1 VNFEN
6 IEKGDSKEVEIQV
19 TDEMVREFA
28 KITGDNNPLHL
39 DEEFA
44 KKTIF
49 GRRIA
54 HGMLVVS
61 LISKVLGHDFPGAGT
76 VYVSQS
82 VKFRKPVYVGDTVK
96 VHVEVKGKNVARR
109 RLFLITNVMNNDAL
123 VISGEA
129 EVYLPSK

>member
-1 VNFEN
+1 MKFEE
-6 IEKGDSKEVEIQV
+6 IKIGDFKEVEIEV
-19 TDEMVREFA
+19 TDEMVRTFA

-39 DEEFA
+39 DDEFA

-49 GRRIA
+49 KKRIA
-54 HGMLVVS
+54 HGMLVAS

-82 VKFRKPVYVGDTVK
+82 VNFRKPVYVGDKVK
-96 VHVEVKGKNVARR
+96 IHVEVKEKNEQKR
-109 RLFLITNVMNNDAL
+109 RLYLITDVFDKDVK

-129 EVYLPSK
+129 EVYLPSE

>member
-1 VNFEN
+1 MKFEE
-6 IEKGDSKEVEIQV
+6 IKIGDFKEVEIEV
-19 TDEMVREFA
+19 TDEMVRTFA

-39 DEEFA
+39 DDEFA

-49 GRRIA
+49 KKRIA
-54 HGMLVVS
+54 HGMLVAS

-82 VKFRKPVYVGDTVK
+82 VNFRKPVYVGDKVK
-96 VHVEVKGKNVARR
+96 IHVEVKEKNEQKR
-109 RLFLITNVMNNDAL
+109 RLYLITDVFDKDTK

-129 EVYLPSK
+129 EVYLPSE

>member
-1 VNFEN
+1 MKFEE
-6 IEKGDSKEVEIQV
+6 IKIGDFKEVEIEV
-19 TDEMVREFA
+19 TDEMVRTFA

-39 DEEFA
+39 DDEFA

-49 GRRIA
+49 KKRIA
-54 HGMLVVS
+54 HGMLVAS

-82 VKFRKPVYVGDTVK
+82 VKFRKPVYVGDKVK
-96 VHVEVKGKNVARR
+96 IHVEVKEKNEQKR
-109 RLFLITNVMNNDAL
+109 RLYLITDVFDKDVK

-129 EVYLPSK
+129 EVYLPSE

>member
-1 VNFEN
+1 MNFEN
-6 IEKGDSKEVEIQV
+6 IIKGDVKEVEFLV

-44 KKTIF
+44 KKSIF

-54 HGMLVVS
+54 HGMLVAS

-76 VYVSQS
+76 IYISQS
-82 VKFRKPVYVGDTVK
+82 VKFRKPVYVGDDVK
-96 VHVEVKGKNVARR
+96 VHVEVKDKNAVRR
-109 RLFLITNVMNNDAL
+109 RVFLVTNVIDNGAI

-129 EVYLPSK
+129 EVYLPV

>member
-1 VNFEN
+1 MNFEN
-6 IEKGDSKEVEIQV
+6 IIKGDVKEVEFLV

-44 KKTIF
+44 KKSIF

-54 HGMLVVS
+54 HGMLVAS

-76 VYVSQS
+76 IYISQS
-82 VKFRKPVYVGDTVK
+82 VKFRKPVYVGDDVK
-96 VHVEVKGKNVARR
+96 VHVEVKDKNTVRR
-109 RLFLITNVMNNDAL
+109 RVFLITNVIDNGAI

-129 EVYLPSK
+129 EVYLPV